1 MIVGLLP
8 MMFSFGVGANG
19 NRSLGTTAIGGML
32 IGMICQIFIVPALFV
47 AFQWLQEKI
56 SPLKFEEELNEE
68 VTSELEQYAH
78 KNGVVTLN
86 NNKN

>member
-1 MIVGLLP
+1 
-8 MMFSFGVGANG
+8 
-19 NRSLGTTAIGGML
+19 ML
-32 IGMICQIFIVPALFV
+32 IGTLCQLFIVPALFV

-78 KNGVVTLN
+78 KDGVVTLN